1 MQKYRREGKTQGNK
15 PQKIRQKTI
24 QEFSFLKS
32 INIEHVV
39 TFVGFGLKKHLFMF
53 TLYNDFT

>member
-1 MQKYRREGKTQGNK
+1 MHKYRREGKTQGNK

-24 QEFSFLKS
+24 LEFSFLKS

-39 TFVGFGLKKHLFMF
+39 TFVGFGLKKTPVYVYLVQ
-53 TLYNDFT
+53 